1 MEPYSG
7 ILSNVIE
14 IVLGAWILKYLFT
27 MTKQLSAMNVN
38 LEDVT
43 RETTRLR
50 DKQHANA
57 NTIQDHELRIWKLE
71 NYNEQ
76 SKPNSASK

>member
-1 MEPYSG
+1 MHRTRPDGLGWSM
-7 ILSNVIE
+7 L
-14 IVLGAWILKYLFT
+14 VLGGWVLACGGLDF
-27 MTKQLSAMNVN
+27 SAPA